1 MNVRVRKETLMKMNL
16 QTFATL
22 NIFDLVQAPNV
33 ATYWAEKTNETQ
45 PYLGEELFPMD
56 KQLGMKLSWLKG
68 KTGSPVALRPSALDA
83 DVIPRGRAGFE
94 ELIEKMI
101 FFKES
106 YYIDEEL
113 RQQLQMVNQ
122 TNNKEYQDVLL
133 NRVFDDVAD
142 LLRGAAVRREIM
154 RMQMLTTGTI
164 KINENGQQYNIDYDL
179 PAGHKKKAAT
189 KWSDI
194 ENADPVEDIDIAV
207 TAMKEDGVT
216 PARAVLNSKTFR
228 YLRQNAAIKATILGN
243 NANAQAAKLSKQSL
257 LDYISEEFNLEI
269 VVYDKVYTDTSGT
282 HKFIPDNI
290 FVLLPAETLG
300 KTWFGTTPE
309 EADLMSSPNVANV
322 SIVDTGVAITTMKKA
337 DPVNVETKVSMIS
350 LPSFEQSEAVC
361 ILDVGGVVI
370 PATGLTLSPKTST
383 AVAGTAGNRQLTVV
397 VLPENATNKNVE
409 FSIQPNTE
417 GLTVSD
423 NGLVT
428 WTDAVPAGVYTTTA
442 TTVDGSFKDI
452 HTLTLTEPEG

>member
-361 ILDVGGVVI
+361 ILDVG
-370 PATGLTLSPKTST
+370 
-383 AVAGTAGNRQLTVV
+383 
-397 VLPENATNKNVE
+397 E
-409 FSIQPNTE
+409 
-417 GLTVSD
+417 
-423 NGLVT
+423 
-428 WTDAVPAGVYTTTA
+428 
-442 TTVDGSFKDI
+442 
-452 HTLTLTEPEG
+452 